1 MSSLSPTQRT
11 LKALRDDGWTVTVVE
26 HWNPHAHI
34 RQDMWGFVD
43 LVALKHGRT
52 LAVQACAGASSAARV
67 EKITNAELVG
77 AVREANWEIQVWAW
91 RKLKSGWAPKITDL
105 S

>member
-1 MSSLSPTQRT
+1 MTKTSPTQRT
-11 LKALRDDGWTVTVVE
+11 MKALREDGWTVAIVE
-26 HWNPHAHI
+26 KWNPHARI
-34 RQDMWGFVD
+34 RQDLFGFID
-43 LVALKHGRT
+43 LLAVKPGRT

-67 EKITNAELVG
+67 TKIAESALVG

-91 RKLKSGWAPKITDL
+91 RKLKSGWAPKITDV